1 MEERNYL
8 REGKKPD
15 RVLRK
20 SLILATLI
28 TAAYWFSPGLI
39 KNASDDYFREG
50 NAIYRTENDKVLA
63 EAAYRIRYGKD

>member
-50 NAIYRTENDKVLA
+50 NAIYRT
-63 EAAYRIRYGKD
+63 